1 MVDRLKRRNVT
12 KSKLMEVVLPRV
24 EELLEGG
31 VPQDEDSILELARY
45 EATAKDLLEGAKILD
60 IFYKLIYIW

>member
-1 MVDRLKRRNVT
+1 
-12 KSKLMEVVLPRV
+12 MEVVLPRV
-24 EELLEGG
+24 ELLESG

-60 IFYKLIYIW
+60 IFDKLVYI

>member
-1 MVDRLKRRNVT
+1 
-12 KSKLMEVVLPRV
+12 MEVVLPRV

-60 IFYKLIYIW
+60 IFDIYLIK